1 MSDPNRPP
9 FTQSPN
15 PHPPGIHYDNDGN
28 AWYLN
33 SDSMWVPYTGPLLQ
47 PPSQHTIAQPNPRP
61 PVNPTSRQGNQD
73 NAAPVQEYN
82 FSMRPFSATP
92 APHLPASTS
101 RIPNSTIDLRLPPLP
116 DDDDDDLSDP
126 VTIARAR
133 GLQPAK
139 KVAGARRKIKDAKGK
154 KRRRDSDSDDASDE
168 PVSRRG
174 RPSGSGNYSKEDT
187 KYLLDMVERELPLGG
202 KGWKIIARKYKKWAR
217 NNGRPERGLKSL
229 ETKYKQIKKPTGDA
243 SCPPEV
249 KRAHQIEELINQRA
263 GT

>member
-73 NAAPVQEYN
+73 NAAPVQV
-82 FSMRPFSATP
+82 R
-92 APHLPASTS
+92 
-101 RIPNSTIDLRLPPLP
+101 STIHTGSSSPCVDLADPQQHNRSPSPPLP

-126 VTIARAR
+126 VTIACAR

-154 KRRRDSDSDDASDE
+154 KRHRDSDSDDASDE

-174 RPSGSGNYSKEDT
+174 RPSGSSNYSKEDT

-217 NNGRPERGLKSL
+217 NNGRPKRGLKSL
-229 ETKYKQIKKPTGDA
+229 ETKYKQFLKIKKPTGDA

-249 KRAHQIEELINQRA
+249 KRAHQIEELINQ
-263 GT
+263 